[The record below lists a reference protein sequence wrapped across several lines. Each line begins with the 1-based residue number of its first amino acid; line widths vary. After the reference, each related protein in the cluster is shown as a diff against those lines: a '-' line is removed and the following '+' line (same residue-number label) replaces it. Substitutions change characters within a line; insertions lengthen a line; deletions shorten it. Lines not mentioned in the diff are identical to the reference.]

1 MNVEVVYPDYFGAKV
16 KNLLQKCFEY
26 DPVKRTTIDGVL
38 QHPWL
43 QKYKELI

>member
-1 MNVEVVYPDYFGAKV
+1 VIYPEVFGAKV

-26 DPVKRTTIDGVL
+26 DPSKRITIDGLL

-43 QKYKELI
+43 LKYKELI